1 MWELKCIDF
10 SWRIVSDDRYIAR
23 IPSAFVD
30 VAQKI
35 CEERNKEINLQIKIK
50 YHDTENFK
58 IPRLQEIEIGD
69 WIDLYTAEDIDLKQ
83 FEFKLISLGIS
94 VKLPAGFE
102 ANIVPRS
109 STFKNFGVLQANGQ
123 AVIDTS
129 YSGDS
134 DVWRFP
140 ALAMR
145 DTFIPA
151 GSRLCQFR
159 LNKTMKESFG
169 EIEFEEA
176 EYLDGP
182 NRGGFGTTG
191 K

>member
-1 MWELKCIDF
+1 M
-10 SWRIVSDDRYIAR
+10 
-23 IPSAFVD
+23 
-30 VAQKI
+30 
-35 CEERNKEINLQIKIK
+35 QIKIK
-50 YHDTENFK
+50 YHDTETFTV
-58 IPRLQEIEIGD
+58 PRLQEIEIGN
-69 WIDLYTAEDIDLKQ
+69 WIDLYTAEDVQLKQ
-83 FEFKLISLGIS
+83 FEFKLISLGVS
-94 VKLPAGFE
+94 MAMPAGYEGNF
-102 ANIVPRS
+102 VPRS
-109 STFKNFGVLQANGQ
+109 STFKNFGVLQTNHFS
-123 AVIDTS
+123 VIDTS

-169 EIEFEEA
+169 EIEFEEV
-176 EYLDGP
+176 EYLNGP